1 MQLSAALL
9 QVCQWLLANNYLV
22 SGLELLVEAQE
33 VGREQDVE
41 ALQHFFSDSGKFP
54 PEELAKYDREDGEHG
69 PCLGVSP

>member
-33 VGREQDVE
+33 VGKEQDVE

-54 PEELAKYDREDGEHG
+54 PEELAKYDREDGERG
-69 PCLGVSP
+69 PCLQVS